1 MSIIKGLQNFV
12 YKTLPE
18 RLKKEALLL
27 HPQKSEELLYC
38 AKYWQDCA
46 AENILKPLN
55 RDYVSLHG
63 QLNGIN
69 HFFITGANP
78 QNLSQKFMNTGL
90 MPKEMISL
98 SDMEFKRLK
107 PIEVPI
113 TAFRCIGEK
122 PDFFSEYKLYQK
134 RFNIKKGDIINM
146 REYAYATSDITYAR
160 GYLTNNKGILYE
172 IEIPAGARI
181 SVKGIGINNE
191 IVFPRSSRFE
201 CLDTKRIKNNEENY
215 VCIKLRY
222 ILPEF

>member
-1 MSIIKGLQNFV
+1 
-12 YKTLPE
+12 
-18 RLKKEALLL
+18 
-27 HPQKSEELLYC
+27 
-38 AKYWQDCA
+38 
-46 AENILKPLN
+46 
-55 RDYVSLHG
+55 
-63 QLNGIN
+63 
-69 HFFITGANP
+69 
-78 QNLSQKFMNTGL
+78 MNTGL

-107 PIEVPI
+107 LIEAPI

-201 CLDTKRIKNNEENY
+201 CLDTKRIKNNEESY
-215 VCIKLRY
+215 VCVKLRY